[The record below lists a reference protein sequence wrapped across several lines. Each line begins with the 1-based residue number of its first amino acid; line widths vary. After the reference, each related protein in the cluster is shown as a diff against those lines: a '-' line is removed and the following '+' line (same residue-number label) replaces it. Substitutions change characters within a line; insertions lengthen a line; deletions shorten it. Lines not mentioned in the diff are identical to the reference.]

1 MVWDETGILLFL
13 LWLVLPPLYV
23 VLLGRHYLRRCVDAA
38 QRAVWA
44 REELREALEGVRA
57 SLRTS
62 TRN

>member
-38 QRAVWA
+38 QKAVWA
-44 REELREALEGVRA
+44 REELRTALEGVRA
-57 SLRTS
+57 TLRTS
-62 TRN
+62 AGN